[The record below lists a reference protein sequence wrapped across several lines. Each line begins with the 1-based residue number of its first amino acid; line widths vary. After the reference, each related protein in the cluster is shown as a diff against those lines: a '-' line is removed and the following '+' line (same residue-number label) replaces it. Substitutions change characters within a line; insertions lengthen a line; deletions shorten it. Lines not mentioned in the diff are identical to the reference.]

1 MKHLIL
7 LLAIP
12 LLLAACGRRPD
23 EAAVRNEPPPEAAN
37 NIRLHLQRVAREL
50 TAKARAEVLE
60 SEAWQGEANL
70 ALRRQEFAEML
81 SLQDMPPDDE
91 RPPLNPVVTGVVQQD
106 GFRIENLYYESLPG
120 LYVPGNLYIPDNLEG
135 PAPAVIY
142 LCGHSHTQKEHY
154 QTHPRKLARLGFVCL
169 IVETIQYG
177 EVWGE
182 HWGCYD
188 RGWFNWYSRGYTPA
202 GVEVWN
208 AIRGLDL
215 LSQRPEVDAGRLG
228 VTGISGGGA
237 QAWFVAAVD
246 PRIRAAAP
254 VCGNSTLEAQ
264 IRTRTIDGHCDCMLH
279 LNTRGWD
286 FQHIGALIAPRP
298 LFIAQA
304 DRDGLNTI
312 ESSRAVYE
320 DLKAVY
326 DRYGAGER
334 LGFIATPGGHSYHRT
349 SREAIFSF
357 FLRHLAG
364 KEIPPEQAGD
374 IDTTAADRL
383 SGEALRVYRNGPPAG
398 DRTST
403 IQNSFVRLAPAPDIA
418 DAAALAAH
426 RDAVIAFLREK
437 TFHAFPEV
445 APAFDARLEFRTL
458 DYGAYGMK
466 TYSFITE
473 EDWRLKLKVHYAKDS
488 AELYPLMIVLRS
500 PDETRRS
507 SEAFISDLA
516 GDWNTAYFE
525 VRGTGEAGWAPELQW
540 HVRRAAAWT
549 GRTLASMRVYDVLR
563 CLEFARS
570 LPGVDPDRIGLAARG
585 EMGAVALYAALLDGR
600 CSRILLQDPPA
611 TQDAPSRGDGR
622 GESIEMLNALRITDL
637 GRLPAL
643 LHPAGVALVGTVPD
657 TYEWSLN
664 TLRQAGLP
672 VTVQRVGSLSELPAA
687 P

>member
-1 MKHLIL
+1 MIRLTILIVFSL
-7 LLAIP
+7 LLTCCEKGKKDIP
-12 LLLAACGRRPD
+12 SRDKAPGEAC
-23 EAAVRNEPPPEAAN
+23 N
-37 NIRLHLQRVAREL
+37 NIRLHLQRVAGEL
-50 TAKARAEVLE
+50 TARAAADVLE
-60 SEAWQGEANL
+60 NPEWQGTANL
-70 ALRRQEFAEML
+70 LRRRQEFSEML
-81 SLQDMPPDDE
+81 SLQDMPLDAP

-106 GFRIENLYYESLPG
+106 GFRIEKLYYESLPG
-120 LYVPGNLYIPDNLEG
+120 LYVPGNLYIPDNLDG

-142 LCGHSHTQKEHY
+142 LCGHAHTQKEHY

-188 RGWFNWYSRGYTPA
+188 RGWFNWFSRGYTPA

-215 LSQRPEVDAGRLG
+215 LSVRPEVDAGKLG

-237 QAWFVAAVD
+237 QAWFLAAVD
-246 PRIRAAAP
+246 PRIQAVAP
-254 VCGNSTLEAQ
+254 VCGNSTQEAQ
-264 IRTRTIDGHCDCMLH
+264 IRTRTIDGHCDCMMH

-312 ESSRAVYE
+312 ESSREVYE

-326 DRYGAGER
+326 SRYGADEN
-334 LGFIATPGGHSYHRT
+334 LGFIATPGGHSYHRD

-364 KEIPPEQAGD
+364 KEFSPEEAGD

-383 SGEALRVYRNGPPAG
+383 SGEALRVYSSGIPAD
-398 DRTST
+398 DRTKS
-403 IQNSFVRLAPAPDIA
+403 IQNSFIRLAQAPYISDTN
-418 DAAALAAH
+418 DLKAH
-426 RDAVIAFLREK
+426 REAVIDFLMEK
-437 TFHAFPEV
+437 TFHAFPKE
-445 APAFDARLEFRTL
+445 APGFEPRLEFRTL
-458 DYGAYGMK
+458 DYGAFGMK

-473 EDWRLKLKVHYAKDS
+473 EDWRLKLKVHFAHDS
-488 AELYPLMIVLRS
+488 AAQYPLMIVLRS
-500 PDETRRS
+500 PDEIRRS
-507 SEAFISDLA
+507 SEAFMSDLG

-525 VRGTGEAGWAPELQW
+525 VRGTGEAGWSPELQW

-563 CLEFARS
+563 GLEYARS
-570 LPGVDPDRIGLAARG
+570 LPGVDPDRVGLAARG
-585 EMGAVALYAALLDGR
+585 EMGAIALFAALLDGK
-600 CSRILLQDPPA
+600 CTEILLQDPPP
-611 TQDAPSRGDGR
+611 TLDVDSRGDGR
-622 GESIEMLNALRITDL
+622 GEAIELLNALRITDL
-637 GRLPAL
+637 GMLPAL
-643 LHPAGVALVGTVPD
+643 LHPARVSVLGAMPESFRWSEQAL
-657 TYEWSLN
+657 SN
-664 TLRQAGLP
+664 TGLP
-672 VTVQRVGSLSELPAA
+672 ITVRQLDRIEGLNYD
-687 P
+687 